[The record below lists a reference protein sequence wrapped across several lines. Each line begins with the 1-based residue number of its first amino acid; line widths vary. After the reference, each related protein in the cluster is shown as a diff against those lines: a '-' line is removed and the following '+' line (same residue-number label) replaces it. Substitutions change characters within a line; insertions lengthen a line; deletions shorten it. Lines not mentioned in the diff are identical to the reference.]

1 MYWFS
6 FYPSPLGRWCPGIV
20 FPAGSCPGVDP
31 FGFPLGPGCWPP
43 FAPPPSFVWCG
54 GLVVAPLPRLG
65 PLSGRVFLLSPWSAR
80 LPCPTRFDLSWRSL
94 SRQGVRQKGPVLPSL
109 IHKRYIA
116 DVCVIDYRLPL
127 SLSLLFLCCFVL
139 LLIIVS
145 RSLPCCGYS
154 IIAAVVVCVC
164 ACACAC
170 LRALNIDIS
179 LVCMIHDLSLS
190 SVVQNATDCHRRVV
204 AQGTNA

>member
-1 MYWFS
+1 MRWFGGRVLS
-6 FYPSPLGRWCPGIV
+6 AVWFRLLVFSPDR
-20 FPAGSCPGVDP
+20 
-31 FGFPLGPGCWPP
+31 
-43 FAPPPSFVWCG
+43 FVHSLC
-54 GLVVAPLPRLG
+54 
-65 PLSGRVFLLSPWSAR
+65 GRVFLLSPWSAR

-116 DVCVIDYRLPL
+116 DVCVIGYRSPL

-190 SVVQNATDCHRRVV
+190 SAVH
-204 AQGTNA
+204 